1 MSHSDTKGSEQMY
14 HEKANNIVNMK
25 DKIQKAFEESIHVK
39 EKFVEKENIDKII
52 EVAKAIAKAF
62 NDGKKLIL
70 FGNGGSATDAS
81 HIAAEFI
88 NRFKKD
94 RPGLPAI
101 ALNTDI
107 AVITSIANDYD
118 FSEVFAKQL
127 KSLADEGD
135 IVIAIST
142 SGNSPNVLK
151 AMDVAKKKSLTTVAF
166 TGLKGER
173 LTSKATYT
181 FIVPSDNTPRIQET
195 HITLGHVLCQMVE
208 EILFEAPRKK

>member
-1 MSHSDTKGSEQMY
+1 
-14 HEKANNIVNMK
+14 MK
-25 DKIQKAFEESIHVK
+25 DKILKAFEESIKVK
-39 EKFVEKENIDKII
+39 EKFIEEKNIDKII
-52 EVAKAIAKAF
+52 EVARAIANAF

-81 HIAAEFI
+81 HIAAEFV
-88 NRFKKD
+88 NRFKKE

-101 ALNTDI
+101 ALNTDM

-118 FSEVFAKQL
+118 FSEIFAKQL
-127 KSLADEGD
+127 KSLADSGD

-151 AMDVAKKKSLTTVAF
+151 AMDVAKKKRLTTIAF

-173 LTSKATYT
+173 LASKATYS
-181 FIVPSDNTPRIQET
+181 FIVPSDSTPRIQET
-195 HITLGHVLCQMVE
+195 HITLGHVICQMVE

>member
-1 MSHSDTKGSEQMY
+1 MFASGESAGA
-14 HEKANNIVNMK
+14 EKTNNLADMK
-25 DKIQKAFEESIHVK
+25 DKILKAFEESINVK
-39 EKFVEKENIDKII
+39 EKFAEEKNIDKII
-52 EVAKAIAKAF
+52 EVAKAIANAF

-70 FGNGGSATDAS
+70 FGNGGSSTDAS

-101 ALNTDI
+101 ALNTDM

-127 KSLADEGD
+127 KALADEGD
-135 IVIAIST
+135 VVIAIST
-142 SGNSPNVLK
+142 SGNSPNILK
-151 AMDVAKKKSLTTVAF
+151 AMDVAKKKKLTTVAF
-166 TGLKGER
+166 TGLKGEK
-173 LTSKATYT
+173 LASKATYT

-195 HITLGHVLCQMVE
+195 HITLGHIICQMVE

>member
-1 MSHSDTKGSEQMY
+1 
-14 HEKANNIVNMK
+14 MK
-25 DKIQKAFEESIHVK
+25 DKIFKAFEESIKVK
-39 EKFVEKENIDKII
+39 EKFIEEKNIDKIV
-52 EVAKAIAKAF
+52 EVARSIANAF

-81 HIAAEFI
+81 HIAAEFV
-88 NRFKKD
+88 NRFKKE

-101 ALNTDI
+101 ALNTDM

-118 FSEVFAKQL
+118 FSEIFAKQL
-127 KSLADEGD
+127 KSLANSGD

-142 SGNSPNVLK
+142 SGNSPNVIK
-151 AMDVAKKKSLTTVAF
+151 AMDVAKKKRLTTIAF

-173 LTSKATYT
+173 LASKATYS
-181 FIVPSDNTPRIQET
+181 FIVPSDSTPRIQET
-195 HITLGHVLCQMVE
+195 HITLGHVICQMVE

>member
-1 MSHSDTKGSEQMY
+1 
-14 HEKANNIVNMK
+14 MK
-25 DKIQKAFEESIHVK
+25 ETILKAFKESISIK
-39 EKFVEKENIDKII
+39 EKFVQENIDTII
-52 EVAKAIAKAF
+52 EVSKAIAEAF
-62 NDGKKLIL
+62 NEGKKLIL

-81 HIAAEFI
+81 HMAAEFI
-88 NRFKKD
+88 NRFKRE
-94 RPGLPAI
+94 RPSLPAI
-101 ALNTDI
+101 ALNTDM

-118 FSEVFAKQL
+118 FSEIFAKQL

-151 AMDVAKKKSLTTVAF
+151 AMDVAKKKKVTTVAF
-166 TGLKGER
+166 TGSKGER
-173 LTSKATYT
+173 LASRATYA

-195 HITLGHVLCQMVE
+195 HIILGHVLCQMVE